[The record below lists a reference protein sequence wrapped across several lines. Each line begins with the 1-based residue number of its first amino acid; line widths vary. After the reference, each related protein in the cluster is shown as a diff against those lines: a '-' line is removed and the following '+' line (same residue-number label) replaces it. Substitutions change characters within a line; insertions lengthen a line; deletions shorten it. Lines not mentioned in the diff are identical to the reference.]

1 MVSEPKKA
9 LEVFFSYSHKDQDLR
24 DQLETHLS
32 LLKNQGVISSW
43 HDRKIIAGTEW
54 AREIDAH
61 LNTAQIILLLIS
73 ADFLASTYCYDIEVK
88 RAMERHN
95 AGEARVIPII
105 LRHCDWHNAP
115 FGKLQALPTDGK
127 PVDSR
132 IWYNKDEAFHN
143 ITQGIRKA
151 VEDLQALKTSA
162 KVRDDRPVS
171 FSKADEKLALPK
183 IRGNKSFNPY
193 KIRDEWIDYVT
204 SNLREAVEGEDSLDF
219 YADDAQGHRQIR
231 ILSNQKTVYSLDI
244 HKGSMV
250 ESRSDDGVSFSYSI
264 GPISY
269 IHGINAWGH
278 FKWDAARELVVLELQ
293 DMSLLSSFTSGG
305 VKRYSK
311 EEFFQALW
319 NKIRSV
325 IENSDR

>member
-95 AGEARVIPII
+95 GGEARVIPII
-105 LRHCDWHNAP
+105 LRHCEWHPAP

-127 PVDSR
+127 PIDSR
-132 IWYNKDEAFHN
+132 NWYNKDEAFHN

-151 VEDLQALKTSA
+151 VEDLQALKASA
-162 KVRDDRPVS
+162 KVQNDRPVD
-171 FSKADEKLALPK
+171 FFKTDEKLTLPK
-183 IRGNKSFNPY
+183 IRGDKSLNLY
-193 KIRDEWIDYVT
+193 KVRDEWIDYIT
-204 SNLREAVEGEDSLDF
+204 SNLQKAIEVEDSLDF
-219 YADDAQGHRQIR
+219 YTDDAQGHRQIR
-231 ILSNQKTVYSLDI
+231 I
-244 HKGSMV
+244 
-250 ESRSDDGVSFSYSI
+250 
-264 GPISY
+264 
-269 IHGINAWGH
+269 
-278 FKWDAARELVVLELQ
+278 
-293 DMSLLSSFTSGG
+293 
-305 VKRYSK
+305 
-311 EEFFQALW
+311 
-319 NKIRSV
+319 
-325 IENSDR
+325 

>member
-1 MVSEPKKA
+1 MVSEPKIA

-43 HDRKIIAGTEW
+43 HDHKIIAGTEW

-88 RAMERHN
+88 RAMERHER
-95 AGEARVIPII
+95 GEARVIPII
-105 LRHCDWHNAP
+105 LRPCDWHAAP
-115 FGKLQALPTDGK
+115 FGKLQALPSDGK

-132 IWYNKDEAFHN
+132 NWYNKDEAFYN

-151 VEDLQALKTSA
+151 IEDLQALKTSA
-162 KVRDDRPVS
+162 KVRDDRPVG
-171 FSKADEKLALPK
+171 FSTADEKLILPK

-193 KIRDEWIDYVT
+193 KVRDEWIEYIT
-204 SNLREAVEGEDSLDF
+204 SNLQEAVEGEVSLDF

-231 ILSNQKTVYSLDI
+231 ILSNQRTVYSLDI
-244 HKGSMV
+244 HKGSMGG
-250 ESRSDDGVSFSYSI
+250 SRSDDGISFSYSI
-264 GPISY
+264 GPMSY

-278 FKWDAARELVVLELQ
+278 FKWDAAKELVVLELH
-293 DMSLLSSFTSGG
+293 DMSLLFSFTSGDA
-305 VKRYSK
+305 KRYSK
-311 EEFFQALW
+311 EEFLQALW
-319 NKIRSV
+319 NKIRSE
-325 IENSDR
+325 IENFDR

>member
-32 LLKNQGVISSW
+32 LLKNQGFISSW

-61 LNTAQIILLLIS
+61 LNTAQIIMLLIS

-105 LRHCDWHNAP
+105 LRHCDWHHAP

-132 IWYNKDEAFHN
+132 SWYNKDEAFHN
-143 ITQGIRKA
+143 IAQGIRKA
-151 VEDLQALKTSA
+151 VEDLQALKTSPKVGDDRSGDFSKTDEKLTLPKPKVNKGFNSY
-162 KVRDDRPVS
+162 KVRD
-171 FSKADEKLALPK
+171 
-183 IRGNKSFNPY
+183 
-193 KIRDEWIDYVT
+193 EWVEYIT
-204 SNLREAVEGEDSLDF
+204 SNLKEAVEGEDSLDF
-219 YADDAQGHRQIR
+219 YTNDAQGHRQIR

-244 HKGSMV
+244 HKGSMGG
-250 ESRSDDGVSFSYSI
+250 SRGDDGISFSYAEGRATFGS
-264 GPISY
+264 GF
-269 IHGINAWGH
+269 NASGN
-278 FKWDAARELVVLELQ
+278 FKWDIQKEAIVLELL
-293 DMSLLSSFTSGG
+293 DTSLLSHLGG
-305 VKRYSK
+305 TKEYTK
-311 EEFFQALW
+311 EEFLHALW
-319 NKIRSV
+319 DKIRVV
-325 IENSDR
+325 IERSASW